1 MPWKTFE
8 ELITE
13 EEKENIINDYR
24 NNISLRELEK
34 KYHHNRNNISKWLE
48 KIGEKVTKG
57 NHYRKYFHDED
68 FFETIDTEEKAY
80 WLGFMFADG
89 YIVDNENNY
98 GQDRFGLSV
107 AEDSSDVIEKFKKSL
122 KATNP
127 IRYDDSPS
135 RRRTGKQ
142 KLHKLVL
149 CSQKTV
155 NDLIDKGCVK
165 QKTLILE
172 PPKHVPSELIRHF
185 LRGFFDGDGALI
197 RSYRPEWDYVTFSVS
212 YTTTKPV
219 AEWIQSTLNKGSV
232 RKEPRREHTWY
243 WQIGGNKQVLEFY
256 HYLYDDATIWM
267 DRKYN
272 KFQELVN
279 KYSES

>member
-8 ELITE
+8 ELLTE
-13 EEKENIINDYR
+13 EEKQNIINDYR
-24 NNISLRELEK
+24 NNLSLRELEK
-34 KYHHNRNNISKWLE
+34 KYHHCRSNISKWLE
-48 KIGEKVTKG
+48 KIGEKVAKG

-89 YIVDNENNY
+89 YIVNHDNIY
-98 GQDRFGLSV
+98 GQDCFGLSV
-107 AEDSSDVIEKFKKSL
+107 AEDSADVIEKFKRSL

-127 IRYDDSPS
+127 IRYDDTPS
-135 RRRTGKQ
+135 RHRTGKQ
-142 KLHKLVL
+142 RLHKLVL

-172 PPKHVPSELIRHF
+172 PPKHVPNELIRHF
-185 LRGFFDGDGALI
+185 LRGFFDGDGSLV
-197 RSYRPEWDYVTFSVS
+197 RSYRPEWNYVTFSVS
-212 YTTTKPV
+212 YTTTKAV
-219 AEWIQSTLNKGSV
+219 AEWIQSILNKGNV
-232 RKEPRREHTWY
+232 RKEPRREYTWY
-243 WQIGGNKQVLEFY
+243 WQIGGNKQVLDFY